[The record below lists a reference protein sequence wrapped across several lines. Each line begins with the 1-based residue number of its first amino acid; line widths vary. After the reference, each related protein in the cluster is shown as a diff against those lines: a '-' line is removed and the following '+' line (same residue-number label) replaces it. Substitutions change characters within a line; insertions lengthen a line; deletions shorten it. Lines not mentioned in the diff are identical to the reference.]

1 MGNKQKKSSGGKKK
15 KKAQN
20 SVIDPDA
27 AGSIG
32 GNSYGLIMV
41 DPARCRFQHSKIRPY
56 FSGCGR
62 SVHDTLEDI
71 KEGKTNV
78 MDIPPIQVLV
88 GDESMDDDQ
97 GQWYFSLNNR
107 RLWVLKR
114 LREEGHLEKYGNKI
128 AVRVRRPKSQQERE
142 RYTLANCALEARI
155 IPEKKKTQQQQQPE
169 NQNQPQQNEN
179 RSQSSKPKHVE
190 NNVDVDINID
200 EGDDDGNGDEEG
212 IDDNVENENDDE
224 DSDSDSDDDDDSQAG
239 VTMRNRFAITMLD
252 DSSSSDDDDD

>member
-1 MGNKQKKSSGGKKK
+1 M
-15 KKAQN
+15 
-20 SVIDPDA
+20 DA
-27 AGSIG
+27 CIHTCIHEY
-32 GNSYGLIMV
+32 NEH
-41 DPARCRFQHSKIRPY
+41 DCCNRPY

-62 SVHDTLEDI
+62 SVYETLEDI
-71 KEGKTNV
+71 KEGKTN
-78 MDIPPIQVLV
+78 ISELPPIQVLV

-142 RYTLANCALEARI
+142 RYTLANCSLEARI
-155 IPEKKKTQQQQQPE
+155 IPEKKKTQKQQQLLQPQKQNQNQQNE
-169 NQNQPQQNEN
+169 NQNQ
-179 RSQSSKPKHVE
+179 SSKPTHVE
-190 NNVDVDINID
+190 NNVNVDVDDDGGGDN
-200 EGDDDGNGDEEG
+200 GDDDGNGDEEG
-212 IDDNVENENDDE
+212 SDDNVENDDE
-224 DSDSDSDDDDDSQAG
+224 DSDSDDDSRAA